1 MLEFPFTIVPVV
13 LDEDINGKHYWFY
26 VPNDCLIIKGASVV
40 VLTSKGCK
48 SGKAVDDCFVVMD
61 KDDCPKYSDHLK
73 PVLWVSQS
81 TCMQENVPVSKI
93 IVPDRFKKSYPAAS
107 KIEEKYKEFIK
118 DPKKLSLVQL
128 DSAYNIM
135 DGYITFLLYR
145 MFGYNSVPCMF
156 LPHKTSLGTSP
167 FC

>member
-26 VPNDCLIIKGASVV
+26 VPNDYLITKGASVA

-61 KDDCPKYSDHLK
+61 KDDCPKYSDRLK
-73 PVLWVSQS
+73 PVLWVSQF
-81 TCMQENVPVSKI
+81 TCMQVEVPISKI
-93 IVPDRFKKSYPAAS
+93 VVPNNFASSRPNAS
-107 KIEEKYKEFIK
+107 KLSEKYLKFIA
-118 DPKKLSLVQL
+118 DPKKLGPIQL

-156 LPHKTSLGTSP
+156 LPHKTSLGTSIP
-167 FC
+167 Y